1 MFLYRDSDPAWLAER
16 QGVLRG
22 LTVRQWEKAEQR
34 LRHEGTGTADMSLGA
49 VALGSAQRRG
59 WRRASAL
66 RHARMGARS
75 GLSKQSV
82 AQRTTRGT
90 ALGRR
95 ECAASTVRL
104 PAKAQCH
111 RVWRL

>member
-1 MFLYRDSDPAWLAER
+1 MDSFDSALVGPS
-16 QGVLRG
+16 VKG
-22 LTVRQWEKAEQR
+22 LCHEIRSITYGSGKTEQR

-59 WRRASAL
+59 WRRASAR
-66 RHARMGARS
+66 RHARMGDRS

-104 PAKAQCH
+104 PAKA
-111 RVWRL
+111 